1 MGLIGA
7 ADAVQVWTLIG
18 AALAVA
24 ASLGGILMS
33 AHLSRRSEKGVWV
46 RDFRL
51 RLYGE
56 ATITAERWIANLV
69 AEARADTAGL
79 DVSDRGDLYLEL
91 EARLSEVVTFGADE
105 VAKQAAHLNREVL
118 GLDRPN
124 DPDPMVEIQAV
135 RRSLALFRLSVR
147 GSLKIPID

>member
-1 MGLIGA
+1 MGLIGV
-7 ADAVQVWTLIG
+7 ADAVQVWTLIV
-18 AALAVA
+18 AALAVT

-46 RDFRL
+46 REFRL

-56 ATITAERWIANLV
+56 AAITAERWIANLV
-69 AEARADTAGL
+69 AEARGAGL

-105 VAKQAAHLNREVL
+105 VAKEAAHLNREVL
-118 GLDRPN
+118 GLDRTN
-124 DPDPMVEIQAV
+124 DPDPMVEIKAV
-135 RRSLALFRLSVR
+135 QLALALFRLNVR

>member
-69 AEARADTAGL
+69 AEAREDTAGL

>member
-7 ADAVQVWTLIG
+7 VDAVQVWTLVV
-18 AALAVA
+18 ATLAVA
-24 ASLGGILMS
+24 ASLGGIFMR

-69 AEARADTAGL
+69 AETRAGKARL
-79 DVSDRGDLYLEL
+79 DDSDKGDLYLEL
-91 EARLSEVVTFGADE
+91 DARLSEVVTFGADE

-124 DPDPMVEIQAV
+124 NTDPMAEIQAV
-135 RRSLALFRLSVR
+135 QRGLALFRLSIR
-147 GSLKIPID
+147 GSLEIPFD